1 MSSRSTT
8 MSRGGGKRT
17 TRGGGAH
24 HFPAREALLAS
35 REVYL
40 KTAPP
45 SAIQTVLRRASG
57 AAHYR
62 EFPRGAPIIG
72 NFPNLNE
79 KKATGQT
86 KSHCGWVARLN
97 WH

>member
-1 MSSRSTT
+1 

-35 REVYL
+35 REVYF

-45 SAIQTVLRRASG
+45 SAIQTMLRRASG
-57 AAHYR
+57 AVDYR
-62 EFPRGAPIIG
+62 EFPRGTPIIG
-72 NFPNLNE
+72 DLPDL
-79 KKATGQT
+79 TG
-86 KSHCGWVARLN
+86 KSDWAKVTAAGSPA
-97 WH
+97 